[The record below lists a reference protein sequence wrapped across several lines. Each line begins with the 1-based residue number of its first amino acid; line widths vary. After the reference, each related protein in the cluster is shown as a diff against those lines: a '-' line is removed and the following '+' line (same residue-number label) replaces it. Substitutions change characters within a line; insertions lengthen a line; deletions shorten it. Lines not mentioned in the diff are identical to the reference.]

1 MNTWYFL
8 IKRDAGVIICLPP
21 YWSSSLLLLLFFISG
36 PSAKPS
42 RPLIPNAGLKPLAWP
57 GCYWYLFSMWF
68 GSSFY
73 SNRSRL
79 AFFECMKTRE
89 SVSRLIPVIPMASPW
104 VAAGQPFLYPNW
116 FLLPWSPCLCF
127 QYFIG
132 PSWIMPGSAWATNSI
147 HLSDELSPDWLLRL
161 F

>member
-8 IKRDAGVIICLPP
+8 IKRDTGVIICLPP
-21 YWSSSLLLLLFFISG
+21 YWSSSLLLLLFFTSG

-57 GCYWYLFSMWF
+57 GCCWFLFLMWF

-79 AFFECMKTRE
+79 AFFGCMKTRE
-89 SVSRLIPVIPMASPW
+89 SASRLIPVMPMASPW
-104 VAAGQPFLYPNW
+104 VAAGQPSLYLNW
-116 FLLPWSPCLCF
+116 FLLLWFRCLYF

-132 PSWIMPGSAWATNSI
+132 PSWIMLGSAWVTNSI
-147 HLSDELSPDWLLRL
+147 HLSEELNPDWSLR
-161 F
+161 FF